1 MLALRLSSGDLV
13 ADRRASYAQML
24 FEAGD
29 HGPAADLMRDA
40 VMLAP
45 GWAAGW
51 FRLGEMLAEAARP
64 AEAAEAWREALRLD
78 PADRLGATLKLAAAG
93 HVAGINAPPAAFVEA
108 LFDQYAADF
117 DAALVERL
125 AYRVPELLAAA
136 LERAAPAGFTHAVD
150 LGCGTGL
157 MAERIAG
164 RASFIEGV
172 DISAEMLRRAGTK
185 GLYGKL
191 THADLTGF
199 DMPRGADLVTAAD
212 VFMYVGAL
220 DTLFARIAAS
230 LPPGGVFAFSTEAHE
245 GPEAFVLRESR
256 RYAHSQPYLRRLLA
270 AGGLDV
276 VSFEEATIRMDR
288 GEPLKGYVVVALRA
302 AASAVRLTAASETAV
317 LPLH

>member
-1 MLALRLSSGDLV
+1 MLPLRLSSGDLV

-29 HGPAADLMRDA
+29 HGAAADLMRDA
-40 VMLAP
+40 VLLAP
-45 GWAAGW
+45 AWAAGW
-51 FRLGEMLAEAARP
+51 FRLGEMQAEAGRP

-93 HVAGINAPPAAFVEA
+93 HVAGLDAPPAAFVEA

-125 AYRVPELLAAA
+125 AYRVPELLALA
-136 LERAAPAGFTHAVD
+136 LAHSTPAGFAHAVD

-172 DISAEMLRRAGTK
+172 DISAEMLKRAGAK

-191 THADLTGF
+191 THADLTAF
-199 DMPRGADLVTAAD
+199 DVPRGADLVTAAD
-212 VFMYVGAL
+212 VFMYVGGL
-220 DTLFARIAAS
+220 DSLFARIAAS
-230 LPPGGVFAFSTEAHE
+230 LPPGGVFAFSTEAHA
-245 GPEAFVLRESR
+245 GPEDFVLRDSR
-256 RYAHSQPYLRRLLA
+256 RYAHAQAYLRRLLA
-270 AGGLDV
+270 ACGLAV
-276 VSFEEATIRMDR
+276 MSFEETTIRLDR
-288 GEPLKGYVVVALRA
+288 GEPLKGYVVVAHKPA
-302 AASAVRLTAASETAV
+302 AGAVPTIPAPGATE